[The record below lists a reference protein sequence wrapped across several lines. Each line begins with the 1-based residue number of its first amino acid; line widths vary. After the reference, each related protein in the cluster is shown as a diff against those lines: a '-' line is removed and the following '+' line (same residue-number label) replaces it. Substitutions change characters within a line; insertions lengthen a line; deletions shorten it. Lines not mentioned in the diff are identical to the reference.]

1 MEIRESLEGKLNRAF
16 FRVVYYL
23 NDGNNEMYDF
33 MKQNFRAK
41 IELANDLDLITFDEW
56 KFLNRACALI

>member
-1 MEIRESLEGKLNRAF
+1 MELREKLERELNRAF
-16 FRVVYYL
+16 ARIAYYL
-23 NDGNNEMYDF
+23 NEGNNEMYDF
-33 MKQNFRAK
+33 MKQNFRAE